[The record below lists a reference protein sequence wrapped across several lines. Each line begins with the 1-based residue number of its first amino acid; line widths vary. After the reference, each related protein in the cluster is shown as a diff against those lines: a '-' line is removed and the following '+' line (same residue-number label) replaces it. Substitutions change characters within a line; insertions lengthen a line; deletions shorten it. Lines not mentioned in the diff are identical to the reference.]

1 MKYAIDI
8 ENEEIKQKVIKIL
21 QDRGHSI
28 VDCIQDKNLNI
39 GESHYKKALLTNIT
53 KPQIF
58 LRFIYGKG
66 TDERLEIFADEK
78 ILAKVMSFDFESLL
92 EDFNLKQLLMKNGRE
107 LYLIKNIE
115 CSSIIVRMTTDDI
128 DDTEKIARFLC
139 DLIEMI

>member
-21 QDRGHSI
+21 QDKGNSI

-58 LRFIYGKG
+58 LRFIYVEDN
-66 TDERLEIFADEK
+66 DERLEIFADEK

-92 EDFNLKQLLMKNGRE
+92 EDFNLKQLFMKNGRE

-115 CSSIIVRMTTDDI
+115 CSSIIVRLTTSNMVN
-128 DDTEKIARFLC
+128 TEKTAKFLC
-139 DLIEMI
+139 DLIEII